1 MTTRSAHK
9 AEEYS
14 RLASRAM
21 TTFVLVAMLTT
32 GCATRPKLK
41 ISDAFDEQAIA
52 AEITASGP
60 VAIDNENQAV
70 GQTMIRKSALAAQ
83 AGVLFARSVHIDP
96 INRPLTWLRGRMWS
110 LPGMPAGCILLLY
123 VRFASSSSVSGLVPF
138 AAFAASMDPL

>member
-1 MTTRSAHK
+1 MTTRSAKK

-32 GCATRPKLK
+32 GCATRPKVM

-60 VAIDNENQAV
+60 IAIDNDNQAV

-83 AGVLFARSVHIDP
+83 AGVLFARSIEITTM
-96 INRPLTWLRGRMWS
+96 INVTVQARM
-110 LPGMPAGCILLLY
+110 LEM
-123 VRFASSSSVSGLVPF
+123 VVDEV
-138 AAFAASMDPL
+138 M